1 MLLNIFRTIFDWS
14 EVWALLIPLAILI
27 IYKPKRKWIT
37 AVKWYLIVALLL
49 GIVIDFYWY
58 VNKNEWFEVRKIKKN
73 YWDNN
78 KFYNLQ
84 SISRLLFF
92 SWFFALQ
99 GSYFKR
105 ITRVVPV
112 LFLSFAII
120 LFVFFKPFTL
130 LSSHLMAT
138 EAGLLL
144 VYCLLYT
151 YKVITDDKP
160 IFSTNHPPHWVVG
173 GLTLYTAVNFFIFL
187 FYNYLMNLSLQS
199 AKIKVYVVGVWDVHN
214 VLLIILCISIAIAF
228 YNERDRK

>member
-14 EVWALLIPLAILI
+14 EVWALLIPLAFLM
-27 IYKPKRKWIT
+27 IYKPKRKWII

-58 VNKNEWFEVRKIKKN
+58 VNKKEWFDVRKAKKN

-78 KFYNLQ
+78 KFYNIQ
-84 SISRLLFF
+84 SISRFLFF

-99 GSYFKR
+99 GSFFKR
-105 ITRVVPV
+105 ITRVLPI
-112 LFLSFAII
+112 LFLSYTII
-120 LFVFFKPFTL
+120 LFLFFKPFSMI
-130 LSSHLMAT
+130 SSHLMAT

-144 VYCLLYT
+144 IYCLLYT

-160 IFSTNHPPHWVVG
+160 SFYTNHPPLWVVG

-187 FYNYLMNLSLQS
+187 FYNYLTIHSKKY
-199 AKIKVYVVGVWDVHN
+199 AIGVWDVHN

-228 YNERDRK
+228 YHERHRK

>member
-1 MLLNIFRTIFDWS
+1 MLLNIFRTIFDWA

-37 AVKWYLIVALLL
+37 AVKWYCIVALLL
-49 GIVIDFYWY
+49 GILIDFYWY
-58 VNKNEWFEVRKIKKN
+58 VNKYRLFDSNPPDY

-112 LFLSFAII
+112 LF
-120 LFVFFKPFTL
+120 
-130 LSSHLMAT
+130 
-138 EAGLLL
+138 
-144 VYCLLYT
+144 
-151 YKVITDDKP
+151 
-160 IFSTNHPPHWVVG
+160 
-173 GLTLYTAVNFFIFL
+173 
-187 FYNYLMNLSLQS
+187 
-199 AKIKVYVVGVWDVHN
+199 
-214 VLLIILCISIAIAF
+214 
-228 YNERDRK
+228 